1 MISEIFEVEVPVHGY
16 GFQPAF
22 VSRLRASPPPTN
34 LKTFREEV
42 KGLSRGV
49 DNILVRIEN
58 LGQGNKIEREREGS
72 LIFIRLFPYEDN

>member
-1 MISEIFEVEVPVHGY
+1 VGTKVPASAY

-22 VSRLRASPPPTN
+22 VPRLRASSSPTN

-49 DNILVRIEN
+49 DNILVRTEN
-58 LGQGNKIEREREGS
+58 LRAREQDGEVS
-72 LIFIRLFPYEDN
+72 